1 MGAEASRTVV
11 AIVTLIIGLAIIATI
26 LSERAK
32 TVDVIKALSGGLASD
47 IGAAEAPVTGSAP
60 ITGI

>member
-1 MGAEASRTVV
+1 VV